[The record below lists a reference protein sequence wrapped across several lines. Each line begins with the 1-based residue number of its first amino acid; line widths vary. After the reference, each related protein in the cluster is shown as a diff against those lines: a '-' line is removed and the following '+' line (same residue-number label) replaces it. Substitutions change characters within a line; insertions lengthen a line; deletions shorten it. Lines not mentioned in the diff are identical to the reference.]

1 MRGRAGPR
9 YERGENVPV
18 RSLVSYSIDRVEVL
32 DPEGNVDESLMPA
45 LPGDRI
51 QRLYEHMVLTRQFDE
66 RMFKL
71 QRQGRLGTF
80 ARVAGQEGA
89 HVGAAFA
96 LRADDWLVPSF
107 RETGAL
113 LLRGIP
119 MAQLLQ
125 FWSGDERGGAFPRE
139 LRTLPIAVP
148 VGTRRGGS
156 SRSGALRTRATPNLP
171 AKRDPVVS
179 PKPTPTPSKPLR

>member
-51 QRLYEHMVLTRQFDE
+51 RRLYEHMVLTRQFDE

-89 HVGAAFA
+89 HIGAAFA

-148 VGTRRGGS
+148 V
-156 SRSGALRTRATPNLP
+156 
-171 AKRDPVVS
+171 
-179 PKPTPTPSKPLR
+179 

>member
-1 MRGRAGPR
+1 M
-9 YERGENVPV
+9 
-18 RSLVSYSIDRVEVL
+18 EVL
-32 DPEGNVDESLMPA
+32 REDGTVDQELMPA
-45 LPGDRI
+45 LSPDDIR
-51 QRLYEHMVLTRQFDE
+51 RLYTHMVLTRQVDD

-96 LRADDWLVPSF
+96 LRPTDWLVPAF

-113 LLRGIP
+113 LWRGIGI
-119 MAQLLQ
+119 AQLLQ
-125 FWSGDERGGAFPRE
+125 FWSGDERGGRFPHE

-148 VGTRRGGS
+148 VG
-156 SRSGALRTRATPNLP
+156 
-171 AKRDPVVS
+171 
-179 PKPTPTPSKPLR
+179 

>member
-1 MRGRAGPR
+1 M
-9 YERGENVPV
+9 PV
-18 RSLVSYSIDRVEVL
+18 RPLVSYSIERIEVL
-32 DPEGNVDESLMPA
+32 GEDGTVDQGLMPS
-45 LPGDRI
+45 LSPGDI
-51 QRLYEHMVLTRQFDE
+51 KRLYAHMVLTRQVDE

-96 LRADDWLVPSF
+96 LRATDWLVPAF

-119 MAQLLQ
+119 IAQLLQ
-125 FWSGDERGGAFPRE
+125 MR
-139 LRTLPIAVP
+139 I
-148 VGTRRGGS
+148 S
-156 SRSGALRTRATPNLP
+156 S
-171 AKRDPVVS
+171 
-179 PKPTPTPSKPLR
+179 